1 MSNVTNQN
9 KDAMEWYKSGK
20 QNIFN
25 EQLAEANR
33 KMGGPNIPT
42 LASVPGPK
50 KEDGSSKAAEPA
62 SMYLAA
68 QQEAYRR
75 QAEAL
80 QQQYE
85 LQKQREAEARAKQED
100 AVQKARDA
108 LTNAAQSNYDSAVNL
123 LQQGYDKNVG
133 SVNTDTEKALQ
144 DAYISSMMQQRN
156 LGQQLAAYG
165 RSGGAAESTLLGLA
179 NAYGQQRGTLDN
191 TRQQNLANLV
201 QKLQE
206 NKANQL
212 QTLNTN
218 KANYEQNYQ
227 NQLADLAGA
236 SLERLLNYD
245 ANYTSGITSLE
256 QQRAQA
262 LASIAQQQAAAQQNT
277 AQQDATAL
285 QISLK
290 NDVVRAA
297 NGEIPYSS
305 IIGQGK
311 NAYINL
317 YGQEGYERIRDAA
330 YLKENPNSRL
340 R

>member
-1 MSNVTNQN
+1 MPNERKWDNMTPAKLSTIVIEPSD
-9 KDAMEWYKSGK
+9 KDKTDPNTENYEK
-20 QNIFN
+20 
-25 EQLAEANR
+25 QLA
-33 KMGGPNIPT
+33 
-42 LASVPGPK
+42 
-50 KEDGSSKAAEPA
+50 
-62 SMYLAA
+62 AA
-68 QQEAYRR
+68 QQAYAA
-75 QAEAL
+75 QQTFL

-85 LQKQREAEARAKQED
+85 LQKQREAEARVKQEA

-108 LTNAAQSNYDSAVNL
+108 LAGAAQSNYDSAVNL

-156 LGQQLAAYG
+156 LGQQLSAYG

-191 TRQQNLANLV
+191 TRQKNLGTLE
-201 QKLQE
+201 QGLQG
-206 NKANQL
+206 NKATQL

-245 ANYTSGITSLE
+245 ANYTSGLTSLE

-262 LASIAQQQAAAQQNT
+262 LASI
-277 AQQDATAL
+277 
-285 QISLK
+285 
-290 NDVVRAA
+290 V
-297 NGEIPYSS
+297 
-305 IIGQGK
+305 
-311 NAYINL
+311 
-317 YGQEGYERIRDAA
+317 
-330 YLKENPNSRL
+330 NSRQQHSKIQRNKMQL
-340 R
+340 HCKFL

>member
-1 MSNVTNQN
+1 MDSNSGAKFGSAEEADAKLHYKEGVERNKQAM
-9 KDAMEWYKSGK
+9 KDAQERSGE
-20 QNIFN
+20 NATN
-25 EQLAEANR
+25 NYAAQLA
-33 KMGGPNIPT
+33 
-42 LASVPGPK
+42 
-50 KEDGSSKAAEPA
+50 
-62 SMYLAA
+62 AA

-75 QAEAL
+75 QAEAF

-85 LQKQREAEARAKQED
+85 LQKQREAEARTKQET

-262 LASIAQQQAAAQQNT
+262 LASIAQQQAAMSVKSNNTQSKIQN
-277 AQQDATAL
+277 
-285 QISLK
+285 
-290 NDVVRAA
+290 
-297 NGEIPYSS
+297 
-305 IIGQGK
+305 IGQYLTGT
-311 NAYINL
+311 AVENL
-317 YGQEGYERIRDAA
+317 SLMRQMYKDGLITQKEYGNVYQAISRQAEDEGCKGQMYTQ
-330 YLKENPNSRL
+330 ST
-340 R
+340 

>member
-1 MSNVTNQN
+1 MAWTMRDNLEYI
-9 KDAMEWYKSGK
+9 KDLADANPGK
-20 QNIFN
+20 Q
-25 EQLAEANR
+25 A
-33 KMGGPNIPT
+33 T
-42 LASVPGPK
+42 LGAAPPK
-50 KEDGSSKAAEPA
+50 KTDKKTLPADSA

-85 LQKQREAEARAKQED
+85 LQKQREAEARAKQEA

-191 TRQQNLANLV
+191 TRQKNLGDLM
-201 QKLQE
+201 QTLQE
-206 NKANQL
+206 NKANQV

-256 QQRAQA
+256 QQRAQT
-262 LASIAQQQAAAQQNT
+262 LANIAQQQVVTNGLQDTVSAAANGGVSYS
-277 AQQDATAL
+277 DL
-285 QISLK
+285 IGDVKGENKFSLK
-290 NDVVRAA
+290 NF
-297 NGEIPYSS
+297 
-305 IIGQGK
+305 II
-311 NAYINL
+311 NM
-317 YGQEGYERIRDAA
+317 YGQEGYEQIRDAA
-330 YLKENPNSRL
+330 YLKEHPNSHL
-340 R
+340 LDDSTGKK

>member
-1 MSNVTNQN
+1 MAWTMRDNLEYI
-9 KDAMEWYKSGK
+9 KGLADA
-20 QNIFN
+20 N
-25 EQLAEANR
+25 
-33 KMGGPNIPT
+33 PNGQAT
-42 LASVPGPK
+42 LGAAPPK
-50 KEDGSSKAAEPA
+50 KTDKKEPTAEPA

-85 LQKQREAEARAKQED
+85 LQKQREAEARAKQEA

-218 KANYEQNYQ
+218 KANYEQTYQ

-245 ANYTSGITSLE
+245 ANYTSGLTSLE
-256 QQRAQA
+256 QQRAQT
-262 LASIAQQQAAAQQNT
+262 LANIAQQQVVTNGLQDTVSAAANGGVSYS
-277 AQQDATAL
+277 DL
-285 QISLK
+285 IGDVKGENKFSLK
-290 NDVVRAA
+290 NF
-297 NGEIPYSS
+297 
-305 IIGQGK
+305 II
-311 NAYINL
+311 NM
-317 YGQEGYERIRDAA
+317 YGQEGYEQIRDAA
-330 YLKENPNSRL
+330 YLKEHPNSHL
-340 R
+340 LDDSTGKKQ